1 MKPRAFRSDLFVVRA
16 ECVVS
21 EDGERT
27 VDTSIDLF
35 DDKTSADDIKRYGQW
50 LIKAAKWLKE
60 EKSDAKSV

>member
-1 MKPRAFRSDLFVVRA
+1 MKPRAFKSDVFPVRA

-35 DDKTSADDIKRYGQW
+35 DDKTTADDLKRYGQW

-60 EKSDAKSV
+60 KSDAI

>member
-1 MKPRAFRSDLFVVRA
+1 VKPRAFRSELFKVRA

-21 EDGERT
+21 GDGERT

-50 LIKAAKWLKE
+50 LIKASKWLKE
-60 EKSDAKSV
+60 KSDAV

>member
-1 MKPRAFRSDLFVVRA
+1 MKPRAFRSDVFVVRA

-35 DDKTSADDIKRYGQW
+35 DDRTTADDLRRYGEW
-50 LIKAAKWLKE
+50 LIKASKWLKE
-60 EKSDAKSV
+60 KQSAKSA

>member
-1 MKPRAFRSDLFVVRA
+1 MKPRAFKSDVFVVRA

-35 DDKTSADDIKRYGQW
+35 DDATTADDLKRYGQW
-50 LIKAAKWLKE
+50 LIKASKWLKE
-60 EKSDAKSV
+60 KSNAKSV